1 MQLKYEIILCC
12 KTAKYKGKN
21 MYQLFTDTDMDITP
35 EETAFYGYKLISMPY
50 SMSDGTDVYPYE
62 DFETFDDVTFY
73 NTLRGGEI
81 PKTFALSP
89 ERYVEYFEPTL
100 KEGKDILYVHFSAA
114 MSGTFNAMRL
124 AWQDLS
130 EKYPDRKLYAIDTK
144 AISICGYNIAC
155 EIGDMVKN
163 GATVDEIMAW
173 AEQETGK
180 FAVYFFADDLKFFN
194 KSGRV
199 SGLAAAMGGILGI
212 RPIITVNSDGFML
225 STSKAKGRRAAMR
238 KLLEYVETLQE
249 NIKDHRVIIGHAD
262 SYDLAVEFETELKK
276 AYGDDLNTKI
286 VAVNPTAGCHCGPNT
301 VGVSFHAKHR

>member
-1 MQLKYEIILCC
+1 
-12 KTAKYKGKN
+12 

-35 EETAFYGYKLISMPY
+35 EVAALYGYKLISMPY
-50 SMSDGTDVYPYE
+50 SMSDGKEVYPYE
-62 DFETFDDVTFY
+62 DFEKFDDTAFY

-144 AISICGYNIAC
+144 AISIGGYNIAC

-163 GATVDEIMAW
+163 GATMDEIMAW
-173 AEQETGK
+173 SEQETDK

-212 RPIITVNSDGFML
+212 RPIITVNSDGIML

>member
-1 MQLKYEIILCC
+1 
-12 KTAKYKGKN
+12 

-35 EETAFYGYKLISMPY
+35 EVAALYGYKLISMPY
-50 SMSDGTDVYPYE
+50 SMSDGKDVYPYE
-62 DFETFDDVTFY
+62 DFEKFDDTAFY

-144 AISICGYNIAC
+144 AISIGGYNIAC

-163 GATVDEIMAW
+163 GATMDEIMAW
-173 AEQETGK
+173 SEQETDK

-212 RPIITVNSDGFML
+212 RPIITVNSDGIML

>member
-1 MQLKYEIILCC
+1 
-12 KTAKYKGKN
+12 
-21 MYQLFTDTDMDITP
+21 MYQLFTDTDMDIMP
-35 EETAFYGYKLISMPY
+35 DVAAFYGYKLISMPY

-144 AISICGYNIAC
+144 AISIGGYNIAC

-163 GATVDEIMAW
+163 GATMDEIMAW
-173 AEQETGK
+173 SEQETDK

-212 RPIITVNSDGFML
+212 RPIITVNSDGIML

-262 SYDLAVEFETELKK
+262 SYDLAQDLETELKK
-276 AYGDDLNTKI
+276 AYGDDLNTEI
-286 VAVNPTAGCHCGPNT
+286 VAVNPTAGSHCGPNT
-301 VGVSFHAKHR
+301 VGVCFHAKHR